1 MMELI
6 IQELKKKKER
16 WEKNN
21 KKYEVQEPQ
30 NVQSANKS
38 SGVTL

>member
-30 NVQSANKS
+30 NV
-38 SGVTL
+38 